1 MKPNHGDHGDHGK
14 NSGGRRVEAFF
25 HQSLSFFL
33 PVLTEW
39 RTAYLHKRQLLS
51 FRLSKRLTIGY
62 EAMFG
67 A

>member
-1 MKPNHGDHGDHGK
+1 MKPNHGDHWEHGK
-14 NSGGRRVEAFF
+14 NSVGRRVEPFF
-25 HQSLSFFL
+25 HQSFSLFF

-39 RTAYLHKRQLLS
+39 RTAYLHKRQLFN

-62 EAMFG
+62 EAIFG